1 MAITEALENFEV
13 SLSGQ
18 SLVES
23 DSSNATK
30 SAFKCCDVRSKKAE
44 SVVVVF
50 RYILRSAN
58 EKVDSLAK
66 Q

>member
-23 DSSNATK
+23 DLSTTK